1 MQSMRLTVCLFI
13 TIHIIV
19 IKMFAYITNKPVVD
33 QPPVE
38 NSMLL
43 FDIDTTFKLPIQY
56 LEKDKLFVLNDVI
69 SYDLELKIHSN
80 HASKHT
86 MYDYLFKPS
95 HAFAKN
101 MIPMWHQQYTT
112 DVLYLNDTKH
122 LISNIDKYQHD
133 MKQCDYMLNC
143 DSIKSIW
150 KSIKLDDY
158 FLEKYNFL
166 DWEMLK
172 PFNESQSFLQ
182 SLSVVHVLSPIIS
195 FAMPVLFL
203 IFPFILL
210 KFQGIPITVSVYIE
224 TLKNVAKSHFIGKA
238 ISSIQD
244 LSWDK
249 VVYILFMFGMYVFQ
263 IYQNIMLCKRFYAN
277 IINVNRELIELRNYV
292 DYTITS
298 MESFA
303 DISSQCKS
311 YSEFH
316 RTSSEQLDVLR
327 LMQQDLLLVYPFEP
341 NMQKFNEVGYMLKC
355 YYKLYSN
362 ADYEHCIRYSVGY
375 HGYIDN
381 LMGISSNIQSGIIS
395 YATFDDANTCKFKQ
409 QYYPGLVGDE
419 PVKND
424 CDFTKNMI
432 ISSPNKSGKTTIL
445 KSTALNIIFSQQVG
459 CGFYKSATITPYTH
473 LHSYLNIPDTSG
485 RDSLFQAESRRCKE
499 IIDSVKQYSDTKY
512 RHFCMFDELYSGTNP
527 TEASKAG
534 YAFLEYLQQ
543 YSNVD
548 FILTTHYLS
557 ICKKFKGSSN
567 VQNYKM
573 VVNIN
578 TDGTFKYTYKIK
590 KGISNLKGGL
600 RVLKDMD
607 YPQHIINT
615 IESNK

>member
-1 MQSMRLTVCLFI
+1 
-13 TIHIIV
+13 
-19 IKMFAYITNKPVVD
+19 MFAYITNKLPNMNKQVVD
-33 QPPVE
+33 TPPTE
-38 NSMLL
+38 NSVLL

-56 LEKDKLFVLNDVI
+56 LEKDKLFELNDII
-69 SYDLELKIHSN
+69 SYDLELKVHSN
-80 HASKHT
+80 HESKNT

-101 MIPMWHQQYTT
+101 MIPIWHQQYTT

-122 LISNIDKYQHD
+122 LIGNIDAYQNN
-133 MKQCDYMLNC
+133 MKQCDYVLNC
-143 DSIKSIW
+143 DNIKNIW

-182 SLSVVHVLSPIIS
+182 SLSVIHVLSPIIS

-210 KFQGIPITVSVYIE
+210 KIQGIPITVSVYIE
-224 TLKNVAKSHFIGKA
+224 TLKTVAKSHFIGKA

-277 IINVNRELIELRNYV
+277 IININRELIELRNYV
-292 DYTITS
+292 DYTISS

-303 DISSQCKS
+303 DISSECKS

-316 RTSSEQLDVLR
+316 RKMNDQLDVLR
-327 LMQQDLLLVYPFEP
+327 LMKQDLLLVYPFEN

-362 ADYEHCIRYSVGY
+362 NDYEHCIRYTVGY

-381 LMGISSNIQSGIIS
+381 LQGIASNLQSGIIS
-395 YATFDDANTCKFKQ
+395 YATFDDKNTCKFKQ
-409 QYYPGLVGDE
+409 QYYPGLLGDE

-424 CDFTKNMI
+424 CNFTKNMI

-445 KSTALNIIFSQQVG
+445 KSTALNIIFSQQIG

-499 IIDSVKQYSDTKY
+499 IIDSVKLYSDIKY

-527 TEASKAG
+527 AEASKAG

-573 VVNIN
+573 VVNVN
-578 TDGTFKYTYKIK
+578 PDGTFKYTYKIK
-590 KGISNLKGGL
+590 KGISNLKGGV

-615 IESNK
+615 IESGVSRRIIT